1 MELTSHPLLHT
12 LYSMILF
19 LSLLFLMFFFYSIK
33 TYNRKDRIP
42 IVYIYVMIISNFI
55 ELLIEVFNDVIPL
68 FLTAQTYGWLRQF
81 MGEYTTLLDDFS
93 YAFPMFLTVV
103 MVAER
108 FYVVFR
114 PRGELFSDRKLWF
127 YCLLL
132 AIFTMVFCIIPF
144 FSGCPINYDFYT
156 FTYES
161 QCEHIFTYLF
171 DKYNGVIPLVCM
183 FLNIGLI
190 LNLSCKRR
198 KSRNTND
205 AVTIARRS
213 HEKTMLIQSVL
224 STAFLLSYE
233 ITESII
239 NIYFEE
245 YMKFS
250 ELTRR
255 SIYYSRNVTVALR
268 CFFIYFI
275 GTPAIRTIIIDKAIM
290 MVKKKKRIR
299 VVVITSSRDQSVF

>member
-1 MELTSHPLLHT
+1 
-12 LYSMILF
+12 
-19 LSLLFLMFFFYSIK
+19 
-33 TYNRKDRIP
+33 
-42 IVYIYVMIISNFI
+42 MIISNFI

-171 DKYNGVIPLVCM
+171 DKYNGVIPHVCM

-198 KSRNTND
+198 KSHSAND
-205 AVTIARRS
+205 ADIICPELAAQIIFYSQKAAIGLTF
-213 HEKTMLIQSVL
+213 
-224 STAFLLSYE
+224 FL
-233 ITESII
+233 
-239 NIYFEE
+239 IYF
-245 YMKFS
+245 
-250 ELTRR
+250 
-255 SIYYSRNVTVALR
+255 V
-268 CFFIYFI
+268 
-275 GTPAIRTIIIDKAIM
+275 GTPATRIIILEKAAKVLNKNM
-290 MVKKKKRIR
+290 K
-299 VVVITSSRDQSVF
+299 TSSVNVQSVTKRPGAV